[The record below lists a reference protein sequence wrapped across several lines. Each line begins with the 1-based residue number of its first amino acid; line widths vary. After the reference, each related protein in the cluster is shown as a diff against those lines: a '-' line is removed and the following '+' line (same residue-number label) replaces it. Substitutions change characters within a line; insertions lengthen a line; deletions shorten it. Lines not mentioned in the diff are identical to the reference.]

1 MVLCSLCNGLGRR
14 LRQYCGQPLHQLRIF
29 YPNLKPPRSGQ
40 ALGCVIVVFIE
51 KKERNLRD
59 RYVSESINVLA
70 QFAPEFRN
78 RYGQFFLIDR
88 RHNFGAQL
96 FDAIIVL
103 CCHSSLCMVSNK
115 TSIQWTL

>member
-1 MVLCSLCNGLGRR
+1 M
-14 LRQYCGQPLHQLRIF
+14 
-29 YPNLKPPRSGQ
+29 KPARSGQ

-51 KKERNLRD
+51 KEERNLRD

-78 RYGQFFLIDR
+78 RYGQFFLIGR

-103 CCHSSLCMVSNK
+103 CRHSSLCMVSNK